1 MSRKLTQLP
10 DLSFTSL
17 DWESILNDTR
27 ALILNHPEYID
38 TWDDFLS
45 SNAGMMLLELF
56 AFVTEK
62 YCSRVDWIAKQLF
75 ISTATDRQ
83 AVINILKLI
92 NHRPALPMASKINIS
107 MKLTKWIEPFLMS
120 RDVIY
125 APNLNGTIT
134 SFQLLDLNE
143 VDGKPDYNY
152 QYAIDT
158 GTSDVQ
164 QLEFSNIPF
173 YEGQTITEQ
182 DIYMEGLDNEYID
195 LQTSPVIENTVRVY
209 SISRGNTELPEVE
222 SYISPEAQQNG
233 VQESEKLPPWTIEIN
248 SNNQVRVK
256 FGSSSLVKIANK
268 GERLMIVYR
277 SGGGAINNVTANSVT
292 TTKTYTDTVGARA
305 TAIFTN
311 PSPGFG
317 GTDAENLDDAKLVAP
332 ISLRSANKTVTA
344 EDYISHLELS
354 PLVMKANV
362 IGKENETA
370 ELAADVGYPLPPLD
384 TWIYI
389 TPARD
394 NWELYDPASYNK
406 LFKVIRPYV
415 MHGEIDH
422 EDIYITQIN
431 QSAYLKKYRKYKGYT
446 LYITLHESTTE
457 NVDWLFRDSYVLTT
471 DYTLESSS
479 GMLTRVS
486 TADGGNIPPNDRTL
500 RVRYVYD
507 ATPAA
512 HKAATAFTISANQTI
527 LLDNTGANKI
537 FPGSPVKTYSYDGK
551 ILYEDIIDYNIDY
564 VANTLK
570 LTQSSKISIGDRV
583 IVYCA
588 NNWMSGQDDSSEE
601 KMILDT
607 IVNKKMICVD
617 NHVKDTVFSTF
628 DISATIY
635 CSKNLIKTISTTLE
649 NYIRGIFN
657 LSSAQYTK
665 NVTKSDIINNIM
677 KVSGVINVEVSY
689 LGRNYEAFRRYLLNN
704 LSRDELI
711 AQSADTVEYK
721 IACKYNEILVL
732 SNDEYEGYQTVENK
746 RHGCVFT
753 FAEFS

>member
-1 MSRKLTQLP
+1 MSKKLTQLP
-10 DLSFTSL
+10 DISYTSL

-92 NHRPALPMASKINIS
+92 NHRPSLPTASKININ
-107 MKLTKWIEPFLMS
+107 MKFTKWIEPFVMKN
-120 RDVIY
+120 DIVY
-125 APNLNGTIT
+125 APNLNGVIT
-134 SFQLLDLNE
+134 PFQLLDMNE
-143 VDGKPDYNY
+143 SDGKPDYNY
-152 QYAIDT
+152 QYVVNT

-164 QLEFSNIPF
+164 QLEFSNLPF

-195 LQTSPVIENTVRVY
+195 LQTSPVIEHTVRIY
-209 SISRGNTELPEVE
+209 SISRGNVELPEVE
-222 SYISPEAQQNG
+222 SYISPEAQQND
-233 VQESEKLPPWTIEIN
+233 VQENEKLPPWTIEIN
-248 SNNQVRVK
+248 SDNQVRVK
-256 FGSSSLVKIANK
+256 FGASSLVKIANK

-277 SGGGAINNVTANSVT
+277 TGGGSINNVTANSVT
-292 TTKTYTDTVGARA
+292 TTKTYTSVSGIRA

-332 ISLRSANKTVTA
+332 LSLRSANKTVTS
-344 EDYISHLELS
+344 EDYINHLELS

-389 TPARD
+389 TPSRD
-394 NWELYDPASYNK
+394 NWELYDPTTYNK
-406 LFKVIRPYV
+406 LFKVSRPYV
-415 MHGEIDH
+415 SHGEVDY
-422 EDIYITQIN
+422 EDISITQIN
-431 QSAYLKKYRKYKGYT
+431 QSAYLKKYREHKGYT
-446 LYITLHESTTE
+446 LYITLHEDTSE
-457 NVDWLFRDSYVLTT
+457 NVDWLFRDSYQPII
-471 DYTLESSS
+471 DYTLEPSS
-479 GMLTRVS
+479 GLFTRVS
-486 TADGGNIPPNDRTL
+486 SADGGNIPPNDRTL

-507 ATPAA
+507 STTGA
-512 HKAATAFTISANQTI
+512 HKAATAFTIDANQI
-527 LLDNTGANKI
+527 LLLDNTGANKI
-537 FPGSPVKTYSYDGK
+537 FPGDAIKVYSYNGK
-551 ILYEDIIDYNIDY
+551 TLYEDAIDYTINY
-564 VANTLK
+564 TANTLR
-570 LTQSSKISIGDRV
+570 LTQNSRIIIGSKL
-583 IVYCA
+583 IVYYS
-588 NNWMSGQDDSSEE
+588 NNWMSGQEDSSEE
-601 KMILDT
+601 KLILNT
-607 IVNKKMICVD
+607 VANKKMICVD
-617 NHVKDTVFSTF
+617 NHIKDTIFSTF
-628 DISATIY
+628 DIAATIY
-635 CSKNLIKTISTTLE
+635 CSKNLIKTVSNTME
-649 NYIRGIFN
+649 DYIRGIFN
-657 LSSAQYTK
+657 LSTAEYTQ
-665 NVTKSDIINNIM
+665 NITKSEIINKIM
-677 KVSGVINVEVSY
+677 KMNGVVNVEVSY

-711 AQSADTVEYK
+711 AQNADTVEYK

-732 SNDEYEGYQTVENK
+732 ANDEYEGYLTVENK
-746 RHGCVFT
+746 RHGVIFT
-753 FAEFS
+753 FAEY